1 MSPYGG
7 EGHNNVAAVVVVA
20 VATAA
25 AADTAQRLLCQR
37 LLSTVMLYETLWKSN
52 QPINVTYNDN
62 GAHGM
67 VCTCL
72 QCFDAVAWA
81 AGRASGL

>member
-25 AADTAQRLLCQR
+25 AAAADTAQR

>member
-7 EGHNNVAAVVVVA
+7 EGHNNDAAVVVVA

-25 AADTAQRLLCQR
+25 AADIAQR

>member
-25 AADTAQRLLCQR
+25 AADIAQR

-72 QCFDAVAWA
+72 QCFEAVAWA

>member
-20 VATAA
+20 VAA
-25 AADTAQRLLCQR
+25 AADIAQR